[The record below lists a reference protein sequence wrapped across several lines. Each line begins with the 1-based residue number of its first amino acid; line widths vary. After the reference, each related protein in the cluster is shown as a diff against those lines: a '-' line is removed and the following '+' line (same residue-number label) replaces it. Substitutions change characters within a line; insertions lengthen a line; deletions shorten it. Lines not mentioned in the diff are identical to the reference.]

1 MHSFSLS
8 KRLVTQS
15 ICALAATFLV
25 ASGSLAQTAW
35 PNKPVRI
42 IVPFSAGGTTDILAR
57 AMAPELSKAFGQPFI
72 VENRAGAGGNIGAD
86 LVAKSPPDGY
96 TILMGTVGT
105 HGINKALYAKMPF
118 DSQKD
123 FAPIT
128 LVAGVP
134 NVMVMNTDKAKSL
147 GINTVP
153 DFIKY
158 AKANPG
164 KLSMASSGNG
174 TSIHLAGELF
184 KSRTG
189 IFMTHIP
196 YRGSGPAL
204 LDLIGGSVDVM
215 FDNLP
220 SALPQIKAGKLK
232 AFAVTSAQRSAATPE
247 LPTIEEAANLKGFDA
262 SSWFG
267 LLAPVGT
274 PADIVS
280 RVQQETSKALSTA
293 AVKEKL
299 LSQGAIPGGNTP
311 EQFNA
316 FINAEHIKW
325 AQVVKVSGAKV
336 D

>member
-1 MHSFSLS
+1 MNLFTTRRRLMVGMICMSSLTG
-8 KRLVTQS
+8 LQVT
-15 ICALAATFLV
+15 
-25 ASGSLAQTAW
+25 AQTAW
-35 PNKPVRI
+35 PSKPVRI
-42 IVPFSAGGTTDILAR
+42 IVPFAAGGTTDILAR
-57 AMAPELSKAFGQPFI
+57 AMAPELTKAFGQPFV

-105 HGINKALYAKMPF
+105 HGINKALYAKMPY

-134 NVMVMNTDKAKSL
+134 NVMVMNVDKAKTL
-147 GINTVP
+147 NINTVP

-204 LDLIGGSVDVM
+204 LDLMGGSVDVM

-247 LPTIEEAANLKGFDA
+247 LPSIQEAAGLKGFDA

-267 LLAPVGT
+267 LLAPAGT
-274 PADIVS
+274 PADIVN
-280 RVQQETSKALSTA
+280 RIQQETSKALNTA

-299 LSQGAIPGGNTP
+299 FSQGAIPGGNTP
-311 EQFNA
+311 EQFNL